1 VRRSRLLPATLDKVD
16 PVPDNP
22 AGGVPWLVGNRSF
35 ERFRAILA
43 TAPPRVDRLPLEPH
57 QAAALDVREGDLV
70 RVVPLSPYHR

>member
-1 VRRSRLLPATLDKVD
+1 VTLDEVD

-22 AGGVPWLVGNRSF
+22 AGGVPWLVGNRRF
-35 ERFRAILA
+35 GGFRAILA

-70 RVVPLSPYHR
+70 RAVPLAPIDR